1 MAKRKAGA
9 TAPADTGWW
18 RTGLMASV
26 FLLLGAALVVGSI
39 LCRWQLSERADRLR
53 SEGVPVTA
61 TVTDRAGGG
70 GRGSGI
76 DRIEIYYMYG
86 PAQYHTWIPCA
97 GVTGCHSTPEP
108 ELTVWVDPA
117 EPERFVAE
125 NGHTDGS
132 LSFLM
137 SWTTIPMGG
146 AFAAVGGAGLGLV
159 LHVKRSGRASAN
171 QPSQGRRGRGGRRR

>member
-1 MAKRKAGA
+1 MGKRKASAA
-9 TAPADTGWW
+9 TAADTGWW
-18 RTGLMASV
+18 RVGLLASV
-26 FLLLGAALVVGSI
+26 FLLLGLALVVGSV
-39 LCRWQLSERADRLR
+39 LYRWQLSERADRLR

-97 GVTGCHSTPEP
+97 GITGCHSTPKP
-108 ELTVWVDPA
+108 EMTVWVDPA

-137 SWTTIPMGG
+137 SWTTIPGG
-146 AFAAVGGAGLGLV
+146 VMFTAIGCAGLGIL
-159 LHVKRSGRASAN
+159 LHVRWSNRAKAN
-171 QPSQGRRGRGGRRR
+171 QPRQSRRGRGGRRR

>member
-1 MAKRKAGA
+1 MALA
-9 TAPADTGWW
+9 
-18 RTGLMASV
+18 
-26 FLLLGAALVVGSI
+26 FLLVGLALAVGSV
-39 LCRWQLSERADRLR
+39 LYRWQLSERADRLR

-61 TVTDRAGGG
+61 TVSDRAGGG

-97 GVTGCHSTPEP
+97 GLTGCRSTPKP

-137 SWTTIPMGG
+137 SWTTIPMGV
-146 AFAAVGGAGLGLV
+146 AFAAIGGTGVGLV
-159 LHVKRSGRASAN
+159 LHDMRCEMARVNRPTHG
-171 QPSQGRRGRGGRRR
+171 RGRGGRRR

>member
-1 MAKRKAGA
+1 
-9 TAPADTGWW
+9 
-18 RTGLMASV
+18 MASV
-26 FLLLGAALVVGSI
+26 FLLLGVALVVGSI
-39 LCRWQLSERADRLR
+39 SYRWQLSERADRLR

-86 PAQYHTWIPCA
+86 PVQYHTWIPCA
-97 GVTGCHSTPEP
+97 GVTGCHSIPKPEM
-108 ELTVWVDPA
+108 TVWVDPA

-132 LSFLM
+132 LSFLT

-146 AFAAVGGAGLGLV
+146 VFAAVGGVVLGLV
-159 LHVKRSGRASAN
+159 LHVKWSERARAN
-171 QPSQGRRGRGGRRR
+171 QPRQDRRGRGGRRR